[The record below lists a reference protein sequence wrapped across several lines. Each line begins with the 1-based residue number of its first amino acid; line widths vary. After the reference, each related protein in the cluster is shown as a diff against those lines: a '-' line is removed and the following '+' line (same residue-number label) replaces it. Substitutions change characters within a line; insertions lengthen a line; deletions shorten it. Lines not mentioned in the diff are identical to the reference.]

1 MCDFPS
7 EEPQNEWKR
16 FLWGGPTVPPFF
28 VGGKRPVGLPNINR
42 GTEIRQGT
50 PPYFESLFDPSTN
63 TPFYLAYKVLPGE
76 AAKLGTHKRPD
87 LKWKVF
93 DNYLQSIDDTNT
105 EAWTIPCLTIKTRSF
120 TKEDGNTI
128 ILLLLKFFPQRFLAE
143 VLNPLEASLVAFS

>member
-1 MCDFPS
+1 MKKISLGRTHCS
-7 EEPQNEWKR
+7 
-16 FLWGGPTVPPFF
+16 PFF

-50 PPYFESLFDPSTN
+50 PPYFESLFDPTTN

-93 DNYLQSIDDTNT
+93 DNYLFQDRLEDNLSITQ
-105 EAWTIPCLTIKTRSF
+105 
-120 TKEDGNTI
+120 
-128 ILLLLKFFPQRFLAE
+128 ILRLGLYPALQLKHA
-143 VLNPLEASLVAFS
+143 ASLKKMGTPSFCYFLTFFRSVC